1 MASFENLA
9 NAWIGDVPV
18 YEPGKPI
25 EEVARELGFESA
37 AEIVKLASNENALG
51 PSPRAVAAMRD
62 AASRMHL
69 YPDGGAYYLKRAI
82 ADRLG
87 LSVAHVL
94 PGNGSNELIELLAH
108 AFLGPGAGVVAAEYA
123 FVVYRLIAAGFQ
135 SELVSVPM
143 RDLTHDLDAMLTAI
157 RDNTRLLFVS
167 NPNNPT
173 GTMVGGRAIDAF
185 MEAVPDDVVVCFDE
199 AYIELLPPGRQPD
212 VLKYVR
218 SGRNVVVLRTFSK
231 AYGLAG
237 LRIGYALAPPECIA
251 LLNHARQPFNVNAMA
266 QAAALAA
273 LEDEEHVA
281 RTRSCVSEGMAY
293 LEGEFKKLG
302 LRYVP
307 ATVNFVMVDVGDGR
321 GTFEQLQRGGVIV
334 RPMDGYGFPR
344 HVRVTVGTME
354 ENRRFIEALGRCVTD
369 ARLNGTWQG
378 RQEA

>member
-9 NAWIGDVPV
+9 NAWIGAVPV

-25 EEVARELGFESA
+25 EEVARDLGFDSA
-37 AEIVKLASNENALG
+37 GDIVKLASNENSLG
-51 PSPRAVAAMRD
+51 PSPRAMAAMQD

-69 YPDGGAYYLKRAI
+69 YPDGGAFYLKQAI
-82 ADRLG
+82 AERLG
-87 LSVAHVL
+87 LSAEHVL

-108 AFLGPGAGVVAAEYA
+108 VFLGPGSGVVAAEFA

-143 RDLTHDLDAMLTAI
+143 QDLTHDLDAMLAAI
-157 RDNTRLLFVS
+157 RDNTRLVFIS

-173 GTMVGGRAIDAF
+173 GTMVDGSAIDAF
-185 MEAVPDDVVVCFDE
+185 MEAVPGNVVVCFDE
-199 AYIELLPPGRQPD
+199 AYIELLPPESQPD
-212 VLKYVR
+212 VLKYIR
-218 SGRNVVVLRTFSK
+218 DGRNVVVLRTFSK

-273 LEDEEHVA
+273 LADEEHVA
-281 RTRSCVSEGMAY
+281 RTLSCVSEGMAY
-293 LEGEFKKLG
+293 LEGEFARLG

-307 ATVNFVMVDVGDGR
+307 AVANFVMVEVGDGR
-321 GTFEQLQRGGVIV
+321 GTFERLQRKGVIV
-334 RPMDGYGFPR
+334 RPMDGYGLPQYI
-344 HVRVTVGTME
+344 RVTIGTME
-354 ENRRFIEALGRCVTD
+354 ENRRFVEALAAV
-369 ARLNGTWQG
+369 L
-378 RQEA
+378 